1 MNTFALTKL
10 SYGMYIL
17 TTMDGDKPVGCTINT
32 STQITSTP
40 TTIMISVNKNNYTN
54 ECIKKSGKFALSVLS
69 EKSDP
74 ALIGGFGFRSS
85 RDANKFENVNYEM
98 KEGLPVI
105 KDTNAYFVCK
115 VVNSFDVFTHTLF
128 IGELVDAD
136 IFDNNT
142 NSMTYSYYHTVI
154 KGKTPPNASTANA
167 YENKE
172 EKKEEAEK
180 PKAVYRCKTC
190 GFEYKGSVPFEEL
203 PIDWKCP
210 ICGEPKSNFEKV
222 E

>member
-1 MNTFALTKL
+1 
-10 SYGMYIL
+10 
-17 TTMDGDKPVGCTINT
+17 MDGDKPVGCTINT
-32 STQITSTP
+32 STQIRATP
-40 TTIMISVNKNNYTN
+40 TTTMISVNKNNYTN
-54 ECIKKSGKFALSVLS
+54 ECIKKSGKFALSILS

-74 ALIGGFGFRSS
+74 SLIGCFGFRSS
-85 RDANKFENVNYEM
+85 KDCNKFENVNYEM

-105 KDTNAYFVCK
+105 KDANAYFVCK

-167 YENKE
+167 YENKA
-172 EKKEEAEK
+172 EKKKKQKNLKQFIDVKLADLNIMEVLHLKSFLVIGNVLYAESLRVILK
-180 PKAVYRCKTC
+180 K
-190 GFEYKGSVPFEEL
+190 
-203 PIDWKCP
+203 
-210 ICGEPKSNFEKV
+210 
-222 E
+222 

>member
-128 IGELVDAD
+128 IGELVDAN
-136 IFDNNT
+136 I
-142 NSMTYSYYHTVI
+142 
-154 KGKTPPNASTANA
+154 
-167 YENKE
+167 
-172 EKKEEAEK
+172 
-180 PKAVYRCKTC
+180 
-190 GFEYKGSVPFEEL
+190 
-203 PIDWKCP
+203 
-210 ICGEPKSNFEKV
+210 
-222 E
+222 